1 MANIPDL
8 NEEVTLAIFLWCD
21 VFTILKLE
29 QVGDE

>member
-8 NEEVTLAIFLWCD
+8 NEEVTLAILQWCN

-29 QVGDE
+29 QVGDK